1 MPPAAST
8 PSMRSTPRWASPG
21 RVRAASRSC
30 RTATATRPPLPRC
43 RPPAYCRRGTP
54 PGRSSTTCATS
65 DRPRRGVR
73 KPSAVAVWA
82 RLPAAGVGE
91 RGGRRGPKH
100 LPAIARCGPKCD
112 SVTTGVADQGAD
124 EPLPQRAD
132 LRPCPPR
139 SYPGPWLPEGVFT
152 ADGALGPL
160 ETVEQRDSVSI
171 ALLTVMERLTSAE
184 RAAFVLREA
193 FAYSHSDIADIL
205 DTSEANDRQLHRR
218 ARQRLEEPKP
228 RFRPD
233 PAHWRA
239 LVERFLD
246 AARGG
251 DVNGLAAMLADQVSS
266 TADGGGQVGAAR
278 RIVTG
283 RDRVARYLAG
293 GFRRGVIGVRLDLD
307 AEVNGE
313 QAVLAFVG
321 PGVAAVLFFDNS
333 DDRVAALRIL

>member
-1 MPPAAST
+1 MTDLAAEFENHRPLLFGLAYRLLGSASEAEDAVQDT
-8 PSMRSTPRWASPG
+8 YLRLHGADRNAIRSLRAWLIKALTNLCLNELTSA
-21 RVRAASRSC
+21 RVRR
-30 RTATATRPPLPRC
+30 
-43 RPPAYCRRGTP
+43 
-54 PGRSSTTCATS
+54 
-65 DRPRRGVR
+65 
-73 KPSAVAVWA
+73 
-82 RLPAAGVGE
+82 E
-91 RGGRRGPKH
+91 
-100 LPAIARCGPKCD
+100 
-112 SVTTGVADQGAD
+112 
-124 EPLPQRAD
+124 
-132 LRPCPPR
+132 
-139 SYPGPWLPEGVFT
+139 SYPGPWLPEAVFT

-160 ETVEQRDSVSI
+160 ETVEQRESVSI

-205 DTSEANDRQLHRR
+205 DTSEANARQLHRR

-251 DVNGLAAMLADQVSS
+251 DVNGLAAMLADHVSS

-293 GFRRGVIGVRLDLD
+293 GFRRVVIDVRLDFD

-321 PGVAAVLFFDNS
+321 PALAAVLFFDIS
-333 DDRVAALRIL
+333 DDRVAALRILANPDKLRFLGAQLSHPVGLPGS